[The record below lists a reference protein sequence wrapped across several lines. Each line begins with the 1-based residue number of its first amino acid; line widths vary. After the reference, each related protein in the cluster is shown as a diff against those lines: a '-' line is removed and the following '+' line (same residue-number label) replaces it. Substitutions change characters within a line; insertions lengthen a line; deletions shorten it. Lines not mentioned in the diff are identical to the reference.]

1 MSSNDPRIEMHRW
14 YAIIY
19 FGDEVLGV
27 IAYSEDADGLVLYD
41 SIEEWEEQA

>member
-1 MSSNDPRIEMHRW
+1 MSSNDPRIDMHRW

-27 IAYSEDADGLVLYD
+27 IAQGMDGLERYESV
-41 SIEEWEEQA
+41 EEYRAARE